1 MDFFLK
7 KKLKNK
13 MNEIKKILYKEKPI
27 AKFKMIR
34 MEFAYYVTETSLGE
48 VKFVI
53 PVSDMGEAD
62 FLPEMD
68 AKLLI
73 RWIEV

>member
-1 MDFFLK
+1 
-7 KKLKNK
+7 
-13 MNEIKKILYKEKPI
+13 
-27 AKFKMIR
+27 MIR

-48 VKFVI
+48 IKFVI

>member
-1 MDFFLK
+1 
-7 KKLKNK
+7 
-13 MNEIKKILYKEKPI
+13 MNEIKKVLYKEKPI

-48 VKFVI
+48 IKFVI
-53 PVSDMGEAD
+53 PVGDMGEAD